1 MIPTVAPPP
10 LCTDDRRRRR
20 RELGNLVASRE
31 LSNREDGMGSEKV
44 RISLVSKSESKSR
57 SGSKTS
63 ASKLHQVVFHPVN
76 PSDCLQLR
84 LPVIAHE
91 TAILP
96 AMSKASPDPSLES
109 GHSIHVV
116 HVDHAVRA
124 TLWRLR
130 FAAKQHAAAACSLEL
145 ALLSFISAFNFGLP
159 HHLTS
164 FKFVCLQH
172 SKVPQGN

>member
-1 MIPTVAPPP
+1 MVPIAAPPP
-10 LCTDDRRRRR
+10 LCIDDRQRGR

-31 LSNREDGMGSEKV
+31 LPSRED
-44 RISLVSKSESKSR
+44 VS

-63 ASKLHQVVFHPVN
+63 ASKLHQVVFSPLN

-96 AMSKASPDPSLES
+96 AMSKASPDPSIES

-130 FAAKQHAAAACSLEL
+130 FAAREHAAAACSLEL
-145 ALLSFISAFNFGLP
+145 TLLSFISAFNFGLP

-172 SKVPQGN
+172 SPVPQRK